1 MQAARERRIRV
12 VPETNTYEISGRGGR
27 HGRLHLHC
35 QQPGRQCRGETQGIL
50 LFLFIL
56 KIIICSTPAQVREA
70 HAGQVGVGRRDGG
83 AGVHL

>member
-1 MQAARERRIRV
+1 M
-12 VPETNTYEISGRGGR
+12 
-27 HGRLHLHC
+27 
-35 QQPGRQCRGETQGIL
+35 L

-83 AGVHL
+83 AGVHLEREPPAETAVEEEQGNDDDVMNSSCDGDEDDKEFNDDDNDYADDNNQ

>member
-1 MQAARERRIRV
+1 M
-12 VPETNTYEISGRGGR
+12 
-27 HGRLHLHC
+27 
-35 QQPGRQCRGETQGIL
+35 L

-83 AGVHL
+83 GGVHLQREPTAETAVEEEQGNVYDDDVMNSSCDGDEDDKEFNDDDKRLC